1 MVEKL
6 DRYELLE
13 VVGTGAF
20 ATVWKAH
27 DPVLETSVAIKVLA
41 DNWSRDPEMRQ
52 RFLSEARMALE
63 VTSPHLIRVHHVAE
77 AADTGVPYIVM
88 TLAEGG
94 TFEQR
99 LVERKLDPFSVE
111 EALLLI
117 REIAVGVAA
126 LHDEGILHRDL
137 KPANVLFGTRRGQ
150 ELPLLGDFG
159 LARALDKSA
168 LTMVSGTP
176 AYAAPEQAAGLTQ
189 LTKQADLFSLGIMF
203 LEMVAGD
210 VPDRN
215 DMVDA
220 ATKTVDIDAFL
231 AHNEVSLNADQ
242 KRFVAKLV
250 DSNPENRPADAHAVI
265 ANVDRLLSA
274 DTSNTDAGKVAATKT
289 PSTPTSTPVPL
300 AEDSG
305 SKPAWLLPVIA
316 GVVLLLVGLGFV
328 FALSRGETTTATE
341 AGTQAVESSTSI
353 AEAPATTL
361 PEQVQTAEIE
371 AADTTTTSVAEQ
383 EQAANALN
391 VIPADFPLP
400 TGALLDP
407 AASNANLLQIYR
419 LAGTTN
425 EVAAFYETTPGWDLE
440 DSTTDETTV
449 MVVVANGTETIS
461 VLAEPL
467 ETTAGIDL
475 TLLTVTPFDR

>member
-1 MVEKL
+1 ML

-63 VTSPHLIRVHHVAE
+63 VTSPYLIRVHHVAE
-77 AADTGVPYIVM
+77 DADSGVPYIVM

-94 TFEQR
+94 TLERR
-99 LVERKLDPFSVE
+99 LVKRKLDPFSID
-111 EALLLI
+111 EALSLI

-150 ELPLLGDFG
+150 ESPLLGDFG

-203 LEMVAGD
+203 FEMVAGD

-220 ATKTVDIDAFL
+220 ATKTVDIDRFL
-231 AHNEVSLNADQ
+231 ADNKVSLDADQ
-242 KRFVAKLV
+242 RQFVASLV
-250 DSNPENRPADAHAVI
+250 DSNPENRPADAHVVI
-265 ANVDRLLSA
+265 ADIDGLMRNKDIPL
-274 DTSNTDAGKVAATKT
+274 DAKETVMRPVPI
-289 PSTPTSTPVPL
+289 PSTPTPD
-300 AEDSG
+300 ESG
-305 SKPAWLLPVIA
+305 SKSAWLLPVIA
-316 GVVLLLVGLGFV
+316 SAVLLLVGIGFV
-328 FALSRGETTTATE
+328 FGLSPGGETTTATE
-341 AGTQAVESSTSI
+341 AGTDFVESSTSI
-353 AEAPATTL
+353 AEAPSTTL
-361 PEQVQTAEIE
+361 PEEDQTAEVDV
-371 AADTTTTSVAEQ
+371 ADTTTTSVAEV
-383 EQAANALN
+383 ESTASALN
-391 VIPADFPLP
+391 VIPVDFPLP

-407 AASNANLLQIYR
+407 TASNANLLQIYR
-419 LAGTTN
+419 LAGTTD
-425 EVAAFYETTPGWDLE
+425 EVTAFYQGTPGWGLE
-440 DSTTDETTV
+440 DSTTDGTTV

-461 VLAEPL
+461 IVAEPL

-475 TLLTVTPFDR
+475 TLLTVMPLGG